1 MPYSTD
7 FQQSPPPHAMCIAGR
22 QWVTLKVAE
31 KTLGV
36 AMHVSEYY
44 NLGRLQPTLDFVDV
58 DTVMD
63 TPVYIDPGNLK
74 KLSDDWAVQC
84 AEMLGTFFDSVVQS
98 LSMGD
103 DRRVRELL
111 VRLQEP
117 NETHF
122 GLSKGKSRGRALGP
136 DLVNKI
142 CRNLHASRA
151 ARSGLLEDLEDTAL
165 FIKNIGRDIVSDITT
180 CVIRGMLTSYTQSM
194 AKMHDIPLVDEVYSG
209 LAWDPVRRE
218 WDDSPTSLPVAD
230 GKPLLLVPK
239 VIVRYDLLAT
249 KQDFFRNHLAP
260 AILAD
265 ESDRPTGKLVRA
277 AKDAVRE
284 LKQKSAEGADEEPE
298 VDLVELA
305 EERVEVFRAY
315 KDEKRAKPIKPLTHA
330 QLSKVTGTDP
340 VDFDELLDNVLKI
353 PPGSQHA
360 SRCHDA
366 IEALFTALFYPALTN
381 PVKEHPVDDGRK
393 RVDITYTNRDRRGF
407 FDWLTRQGYLCP
419 YVFFECKNYS
429 SDLGNPE
436 LDQICGRFTPLRGKV
451 GIIICR
457 SFVEKGRFLQRCR
470 DAARGHRGYVLFL
483 DDGDLRLLVD
493 EVKKALGPRLGPD
506 GRVVRNKPKPAEFRL
521 LHEKFRD
528 LVS

>member
-1 MPYSTD
+1 
-7 FQQSPPPHAMCIAGR
+7 
-22 QWVTLKVAE
+22 
-31 KTLGV
+31 
-36 AMHVSEYY
+36 MHVSEYY
-44 NLGRLQPTLDFVDV
+44 NLGRTQPTLDFVDV
-58 DTVMD
+58 DTIMD

-74 KLSDDWAVQC
+74 KLSDDWAEQC
-84 AEMLGTFFDSVVQS
+84 TEMLGSFFDSVVQS

-103 DRRVRELL
+103 DERVRELL
-111 VRLQEP
+111 IRLQEP

-142 CRNLHASRA
+142 CNNLSASRA

-165 FIKNIGRDIVSDITT
+165 FIKKIGKDIVSDITT

-194 AKMHDIPLVDEVYSG
+194 AKMHEIPLVDEVYSG

-239 VIVRYDLLAT
+239 VIVRYDLLLT
-249 KQDFFRNHLAP
+249 KQEFFRNHLAP
-260 AILAD
+260 ALIVD
-265 ESDRPTGKLVRA
+265 ERDKPTGKLVRA
-277 AKDAVRE
+277 AKQAGRE
-284 LKQKSAEGADEEPE
+284 LEKRSDGTAGASEASE

-305 EERVEVFRAY
+305 EERVDLFRAY
-315 KDEKRAKPIKPLTHA
+315 KDEKKAQPIRPLTHA
-330 QLSKVTGTDP
+330 QLSKVTGTEP
-340 VDFDELLDNVLKI
+340 VDFDALLEDILQT
-353 PPGSQHA
+353 PPGNQYA
-360 SRCHDA
+360 SRYHNA
-366 IEALFTALFYPALTN
+366 IEALFAALFYPALTN

-393 RVDITYTNRDRRGF
+393 RVDITYTNRDKRGF

-419 YVFFECKNYS
+419 YVFFECKNYAS
-429 SDLGNPE
+429 ELGNPE
-436 LDQICGRFTPLRGKV
+436 LDQICGRFTPLRGRV
-451 GIIICR
+451 GIIACR
-457 SFVEKGRFLQRCR
+457 SIDRDRFLQRCR

-483 DDGDLRLLVD
+483 DDDDLRRLVD
-493 EVKKALGPRLGPD
+493 EVKTSLGPRRDPSGQVMRD
-506 GRVVRNKPKPAEFRL
+506 KPKPAEFRV

>member
-1 MPYSTD
+1 
-7 FQQSPPPHAMCIAGR
+7 
-22 QWVTLKVAE
+22 
-31 KTLGV
+31 
-36 AMHVSEYY
+36 MHVSEYY
-44 NLGRLQPTLDFVDV
+44 DLGRTQPTLDFVDV
-58 DTVMD
+58 DTIMD

-74 KLSDDWAVQC
+74 KLSDDWAEQC
-84 AEMLGTFFDSVVQS
+84 NEMLGTFFDSVVQS

-103 DRRVRELL
+103 DERVRELL
-111 VRLQEP
+111 IRLQEP

-142 CRNLHASRA
+142 CNNLSASRA

-165 FIKNIGRDIVSDITT
+165 FIKKIGKDIVSDITT

-194 AKMHDIPLVDEVYSG
+194 AKMHEIPLVDGVYSG

-230 GKPLLLVPK
+230 GTPLLLVPK
-239 VIVRYDLLAT
+239 VIVRYDLLLT
-249 KQDFFRNHLAP
+249 KQEFFRNHLAP
-260 AILAD
+260 ALIVD
-265 ESDRPTGKLVRA
+265 ERDKPTGKLVRA
-277 AKDAVRE
+277 AKEAGHE
-284 LKQKSAEGADEEPE
+284 LKKRGDGPVGASEGSE

-305 EERVEVFRAY
+305 EERVDLFRAY
-315 KDEKRAKPIKPLTHA
+315 KDEKRAKPIRPLTHA
-330 QLSKVTGTDP
+330 QLSKVTGTEP
-340 VDFDELLDNVLKI
+340 VDFDALLEGVLQT
-353 PPGSQHA
+353 PPGNQYA
-360 SRCHDA
+360 SRYHNA

-393 RVDITYTNRDRRGF
+393 RVDITYTNRDKRGF

-429 SDLGNPE
+429 SELGNPE
-436 LDQICGRFTPLRGKV
+436 LDQICGRFTPLRGRV
-451 GIIICR
+451 GIIACR
-457 SFVEKGRFLQRCR
+457 SIDRDRFLQRCR

-483 DDGDLRLLVD
+483 DDNDLSRLVD
-493 EVKKALGPRLGPD
+493 EVKASLGPRRDSSGQVIHD
-506 GRVVRNKPKPAEFRL
+506 KPKPAEFRV